1 MIEYK
6 WCICDMD
13 GTLLNSKDII
23 SEENEAAL
31 KKLQQI
37 GLEVIIA
44 SGRVDL
50 LMKSFI
56 KQLGLQGHI
65 ICCNGGLI
73 KNIET
78 GEILY
83 SKVMNKDAVKEIIG
97 YSQKNNINFLIYTND
112 VVYSNQNNPKADKY
126 EKLNKSLSKDLQ
138 IPIKYIDDIII
149 KNIDNIDIFK
159 ILLVCDNHEIVK
171 ISEKHFSKFDNLTAV
186 SSVKGLLDIMA
197 SNTSKGHGLKILS
210 EKLDVDL
217 NKVIAFGD
225 NYNDVEMFQCVGMPI
240 AMGNAEEDVKLQAKY
255 VTKSNDE
262 AGVAHAIN
270 NYILQE
276 NLDIKGI

>member
-6 WCICDMD
+6 WCVCDMD

-23 SEENEAAL
+23 SAENEVAL

-56 KQLGLQGHI
+56 KQLGLKGHI

-78 GEILY
+78 QEIVY
-83 SKVMNKDAVKEIIG
+83 SKVIDKDVISKIIS
-97 YSQKNNINFLIYTND
+97 YSIENNINFLIYTND
-112 VVYSNQNNPKADKY
+112 IVYSNKNNPRVDKY
-126 EKLNKSLSKDLQ
+126 EKLNKSNSEDLQ
-138 IPIKYIDDIII
+138 IPIKYVDDIII
-149 KNIDNIDIFK
+149 EDMNNIDVFK
-159 ILLVCDNHEIVK
+159 ILLVCDDDEIVK
-171 ISEKHFSKFDNLTAV
+171 VSEKYFSKFDKLTVV
-186 SSVKGLLDIMA
+186 SSEKGLLDIMA
-197 SNTSKGHGLKILS
+197 SNTSKGNAVKILS

-217 NKVIAFGD
+217 SKIIAFGD
-225 NYNDVEMFQCVGMPI
+225 NYNDMEMFQCVGMPI
-240 AMGNAEEDVKLQAKY
+240 AMENAVDDIKLQAKY

-262 AGVAHAIN
+262 SGIAYAIN
-270 NYILQE
+270 NFILKE
-276 NLDIKGI
+276 

>member
-1 MIEYK
+1 MVLVIEYK
-6 WCICDMD
+6 WCVCDMD
-13 GTLLNSKDII
+13 GTLLNSKDVI

-56 KQLGLQGHI
+56 KQLGLKGHI

-83 SKVMNKDAVKEIIG
+83 SKVMDKDAVREIIA
-97 YSQKNNINFLIYTND
+97 YSLENNINFLMYTND
-112 VVYSNQNNPKADKY
+112 TVYSNKNNPKAEKY
-126 EKLNKSLSKDLQ
+126 ENLNKYLSKDLQ
-138 IPIKYIDDIII
+138 IPIKYIDNIII
-149 KNIDNIDIFK
+149 ENIDTIDIFK

-171 ISEKHFSKFDNLTAV
+171 VSEKYFSKFDNLTAV
-186 SSVKGLLDIMA
+186 SSVSGLLDIMA
-197 SNTSKGHGLKILS
+197 SNTSKGNGLKILS

-225 NYNDVEMFQCVGMPI
+225 NYNDMEMFQCVGMPI
-240 AMGNAEEDVKLQAKY
+240 AMENAVQDIKLQAKY
-255 VTKSNDE
+255 ITKSNNE
-262 AGVAHAIN
+262 SGIAYAIN
-270 NYILQE
+270 NHILQE
-276 NLDIKGI
+276 

>member
-6 WCICDMD
+6 WCVCDMD

-23 SEENEAAL
+23 SQENEAAL
-31 KKLQQI
+31 KKLEQM
-37 GLEVIIA
+37 GMEVIIA

-50 LMKSFI
+50 LMKPFI
-56 KQLGLQGHI
+56 KQLGLKGHI
-65 ICCNGGLI
+65 ICCNGGLV

-83 SKVMNKDAVKEIIG
+83 SKVMDKGAVKEIIV
-97 YSQKNNINFLIYTND
+97 YSLENNINFLIYTND
-112 VVYSNQNNPKADKY
+112 IVYSNENNPKAKKY
-126 EKLNKSLSKDLQ
+126 EKLNNSLSKDLQ
-138 IPIKYIDDIII
+138 VPIKYIDDSII

-159 ILLVCDNHEIVK
+159 ILLVCDSHEIV
-171 ISEKHFSKFDNLTAV
+171 EVAQNHLSKSDKLTVV

-210 EKLDVDL
+210 DKLDLDL
-217 NKVIAFGD
+217 SKVIAFGD

-240 AMGNAEEDVKLQAKY
+240 AMGNAEEDVKLHAKY

-262 AGVAHAIN
+262 AGVAYAIN
-270 NYILQE
+270 NYILNQS
-276 NLDIKGI
+276 

>member
-1 MIEYK
+1 MMIEYK
-6 WCICDMD
+6 WCVCDMD

-31 KKLQQI
+31 KKLQQM

-50 LMKSFI
+50 LMKPFI
-56 KQLGLQGHI
+56 KQLDLKGHI

-78 GEILY
+78 EEILY
-83 SKVMNKDAVKEIIG
+83 SKVMDKDTVREIIV
-97 YSQKNNINFLIYTND
+97 YSLENNINYLIYTND
-112 VVYSNQNNPKADKY
+112 VVYSSKNNPKAEKY

-138 IPIKYIDDIII
+138 IPITYMDDIMI

-159 ILLVCDNHEIVK
+159 ILFVCDNHEIVQAAQ
-171 ISEKHFSKFDNLTAV
+171 KHLSKSDKLTAV
-186 SSVKGLLDIMA
+186 SSVRGLLDIMA
-197 SNTSKGHGLKILS
+197 SDTSKGNGLKILS

-217 NKVIAFGD
+217 SKVIAFGD
-225 NYNDVEMFQCVGMPI
+225 NYNDIEMFQCVGMPI
-240 AMGNAEEDVKLQAKY
+240 AMGNAEKDVKLQAKY

-262 AGVAHAIN
+262 DGIAYAIN
-270 NYILQE
+270 NYILEQ
-276 NLDIKGI
+276 

>member
-1 MIEYK
+1 MTEYK
-6 WCICDMD
+6 WCVCDMD

-31 KKLQQI
+31 KKLQQM

-56 KQLGLQGHI
+56 KQLGLKGHI

-73 KNIET
+73 KNIQT

-83 SKVMNKDAVKEIIG
+83 SKVMDKDAVKEIIA
-97 YSQKNNINFLIYTND
+97 YALKNDINFLIYTND
-112 VVYSNQNNPKADKY
+112 IVYSNKNNPKAEKY

-138 IPIKYIDDIII
+138 IPIKYVDDIII
-149 KNIDNIDIFK
+149 KNIDDIDIFK

-171 ISEKHFSKFDNLTAV
+171 VAQKHLSKSDKLTAV

-197 SNTSKGHGLKILS
+197 SNTCKGNGLKILS
-210 EKLDVDL
+210 QKLDVDL
-217 NKVIAFGD
+217 SKVIAFGD
-225 NYNDVEMFQCVGMPI
+225 NYNDIEMFQCVGMPI
-240 AMGNAEEDVKLQAKY
+240 AMGNAEEEVKLQAKH
-255 VTKSNDE
+255 VTKINDE
-262 AGVAHAIN
+262 AGVAYAIN
-270 NYILQE
+270 NYILKE
-276 NLDIKGI
+276 

>member
-1 MIEYK
+1 MVKYK
-6 WCICDMD
+6 WCVCDMD

-23 SEENEAAL
+23 SRENEIAL
-31 KKLQQI
+31 KKLQQM

-56 KQLGLQGHI
+56 KQLGLKGYI

-83 SKVMNKDAVKEIIG
+83 SKVMDKDAVKEIIS
-97 YSQKNNINFLIYTND
+97 YAWKNDINFLIYTND
-112 VVYSNQNNPKADKY
+112 MVYSSKNNPKAEKY

-138 IPIKYIDDIII
+138 IPIKYIEDIFI
-149 KNIDNIDIFK
+149 KNIDDIDIFK

-171 ISEKHFSKFDNLTAV
+171 VAQNHLSKSDKLTAV

-197 SNTSKGHGLKILS
+197 SNTCKGNGLKILS
-210 EKLDVDL
+210 QKLDVDL
-217 NKVIAFGD
+217 SKVIAFGD
-225 NYNDVEMFQCVGMPI
+225 NYNDIEMFQCVGMPI
-240 AMGNAEEDVKLQAKY
+240 AMGNAEEEVRLQAKY
-255 VTKSNDE
+255 VTKTNDE
-262 AGVAHAIN
+262 AGVAYGIN
-270 NYILQE
+270 KYILKE
-276 NLDIKGI
+276 

>member
-1 MIEYK
+1 MIQYK
-6 WCICDMD
+6 WCVCDMD

-31 KKLQQI
+31 KKLQQM

-50 LMKSFI
+50 LMKPFI
-56 KQLGLQGHI
+56 KQLNLKGNI

-83 SKVMNKDAVKEIIG
+83 SKVMDKGAVREIIDYALG
-97 YSQKNNINFLIYTND
+97 NNINFLIYTNK
-112 VVYSNQNNPKADKY
+112 VVYSNKNNPKAEKY
-126 EKLNKSLSKDLQ
+126 EKLNMSLSKDLQ
-138 IPIKYIDDIII
+138 IPITYIDDSII
-149 KNIDNIDIFK
+149 KNIHNIDIFK

-171 ISEKHFSKFDNLTAV
+171 VAQKHLSKSDKLTAV

-210 EKLDVDL
+210 DKLDVDL
-217 NKVIAFGD
+217 DKVIAFGD

-262 AGVAHAIN
+262 AGIAYAIN
-270 NYILQE
+270 NYILQ
-276 NLDIKGI
+276 K